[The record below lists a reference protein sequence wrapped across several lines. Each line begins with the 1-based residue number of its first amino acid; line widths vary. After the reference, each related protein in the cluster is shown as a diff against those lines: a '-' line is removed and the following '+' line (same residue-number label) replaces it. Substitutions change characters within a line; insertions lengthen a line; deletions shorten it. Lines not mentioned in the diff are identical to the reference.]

1 MTRSVESVHP
11 YDKDSTFCA
20 EDDANGTPLTFGLT
34 CCGIKINENGEG
46 ARADVPLSLCVEMLG
61 PPNSVLS
68 SSKESRNSYRKIL
81 GLLGTGGEF
90 LPGYPRVPGNPS
102 TPPGTRYRVI
112 PLNRPATLD
121 PNRLPDYPGTGYKD
135 NINNIFFSAGPFPFP
150 AFQAQYDFVPL
161 IQSQHK
167 YRGLE
172 FSTRFPQP

>member
-81 GLLGTGGEF
+81 GLLGTGGVH
-90 LPGYPRVPGNPS
+90 GWHWYCTTVPG
-102 TPPGTRYRVI
+102 
-112 PLNRPATLD
+112 
-121 PNRLPDYPGTGYKD
+121 
-135 NINNIFFSAGPFPFP
+135 
-150 AFQAQYDFVPL
+150 
-161 IQSQHK
+161 
-167 YRGLE
+167 
-172 FSTRFPQP
+172 